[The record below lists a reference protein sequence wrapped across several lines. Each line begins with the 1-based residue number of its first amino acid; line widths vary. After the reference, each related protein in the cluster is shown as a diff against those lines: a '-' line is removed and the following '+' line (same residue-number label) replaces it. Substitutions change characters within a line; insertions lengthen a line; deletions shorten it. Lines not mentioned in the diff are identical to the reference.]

1 MANHWYPKLV
11 AVVRREYMERVRTRW
26 FLVAT
31 LLGPL
36 FMAALTVLPAWLALR
51 SRASADVTNVVIVD
65 ATGAGLGER
74 VAAALRDTTAGA
86 RSAGPVVVP
95 VPASGLAAAESTATR
110 AVMR

>member
-36 FMAALTVLPAWLALR
+36 FMAAITVLPAWLAVR
-51 SRASADVTNVVIVD
+51 SRASADVTNVVIID
-65 ATGAGLGER
+65 ATGAGLGDR
-74 VAAALRDTTAGA
+74 VAAALRDTT
-86 RSAGPVVVP
+86 
-95 VPASGLAAAESTATR
+95 
-110 AVMR
+110 